1 MSRLHHP
8 LALAAAAAM
17 LISSGCRQQDNQALK
32 VIVIGSDAPR
42 LADPAD
48 GPLSAPRQVMLQN
61 VAQGLVRFDARGQI
75 EPGLA
80 ERWNVSDDGLSY
92 IFRITASKW
101 PDGRTVQA
109 RDVARL
115 LTRQLRAASRNPAK
129 DTLGAIAEVVA
140 MTDRVIEIRLTAPRP
155 NLLQLLAQP
164 EFALT
169 REGLGTGPFQPD
181 SRATTEGAVALLH
194 VERVVDGPDKRDQID
209 LSAAPAQRAI
219 AAFGAGKADLVLGG
233 TFVDLPYVRQAK
245 IARSALRFDPVAG
258 LFGLVP
264 ARRTGPLVNPILRGL
279 LNQAIDR
286 DALVAALAVPGLVPR
301 ATLLQS
307 GLEGLG
313 APAQPDWTAVPLPE
327 RRVRLFNEI
336 RTMTGVGEPITL
348 AIALPD
354 GPGATILFDRLASD
368 WGAIGIKLVR
378 ASPDRVADLR
388 LIDAVAPSASPAW
401 FVRSFRCTVVPLC
414 STEADAAM
422 DSARAATVAD
432 QRAAF
437 IIDANRLLEQQDLF
451 LPLAAPIRW
460 SLVGN
465 RVQGFAESIVA
476 RHPLIGLGH
485 RLSRGDQ

>member
-1 MSRLHHP
+1 MRRLILIAAVMALGGCKP
-8 LALAAAAAM
+8 AGKEALA
-17 LISSGCRQQDNQALK
+17 
-32 VIVIGSDAPR
+32 VIVIGSASDKLQ

-48 GPLSAPRQVMLQN
+48 GPLSAPRQLLMQN

-92 IFRITASKW
+92 IFRIGAGKW
-101 PDGRTVQA
+101 PDGRTIHA

-115 LTRQLRAASRNPAK
+115 LTRQLRPASRNSVK
-129 DTLGAIAEVVA
+129 DALGAVQEIVA
-140 MTDRVIEIRLTAPRP
+140 MTDRVIEIRLAAPRP

-169 REGLGTGPFQPD
+169 REGMGTGPFQPQLRTAAKD
-181 SRATTEGAVALLH
+181 VMPLLF
-194 VERVVDGPDKRDQID
+194 VERVVGGPDRRELVD
-209 LSAAPAQRAI
+209 LSAAPAARAI

-233 TFVDLPYVRQAK
+233 TFADLPLVGRTK
-245 IARSALRFDPVAG
+245 IARSTVRFDPVAG

-264 ARRTGPLVNPILRGL
+264 TRRSGPLVNPVLRDL
-279 LNQAIDR
+279 LNRSIDR
-286 DALVAALAVPGLVPR
+286 DALIAAFGVPGLTPR

-313 APAQPDWTAVPLPE
+313 GPVQPAWIATPLAE
-327 RRVRLFNEI
+327 RRAALAAEAKAL
-336 RTMTGVGEPITL
+336 VGSGAPISL

-354 GPGATILFDRLASD
+354 GPGATILFDRLAAD
-368 WGAIGIKLVR
+368 WGAIGIALVR
-378 ASPDRVADLR
+378 AGPDRVADLR
-388 LIDAVAPSASPAW
+388 LIDAVAPSSSPAW
-401 FVRSFRCTVVPLC
+401 FIRSFRCTIVPLC
-414 STEADAAM
+414 STEADKAM
-422 DSARAATVAD
+422 DDARAALVAD

-437 IIDANRLLEQQDLF
+437 ISEANRLVEKQTLF

-465 RVQGFAESIVA
+465 RVQGFAENIVA
-476 RHPLIGLGH
+476 RHPLTRLGD
-485 RLSRGDQ
+485 RLSRDGQ